1 MYALTR
7 LAGTSPLSRPV
18 PNRPAISDVLLK
30 ANANASFRKRLLTDP
45 KNALAGMNL
54 PPEDFE
60 ILTEVAT
67 SNLKEFA
74 RQVQVQLVERSWS
87 TQVS

>member
-1 MYALTR
+1 
-7 LAGTSPLSRPV
+7 V

-67 SNLKEFA
+67 SNLKDFA
-74 RQVQVQLVERSWS
+74 RQVQMRLVERSGS
-87 TQVS
+87 IQIS

>member
-7 LAGTSPLSRPV
+7 PAGTPTLSRPV

-30 ANANASFRKRLLTDP
+30 ANANVSFRKRLLTDP

-54 PPEDFE
+54 PPEDLE

-74 RQVQVQLVERSWS
+74 RQVQMRLVERSWGA
-87 TQVS
+87 QVS

>member
-1 MYALTR
+1 MYTLTG
-7 LAGTSPLSRPV
+7 LAGTPTLLRSV

-30 ANANASFRKRLLTDP
+30 ANANASFRKRLLADP
-45 KNALAGMNL
+45 KNALAGMNI

-60 ILTEVAT
+60 ILTGVTT

-74 RQVQVQLVERSWS
+74 RQVQMRLVEHPWS
-87 TQVS
+87 AQIS